1 MGVKGTTTKDSKSP
15 LKIYVFSCI
24 DINISVYID
33 TGLLVLNS

>member
-1 MGVKGTTTKDSKSP
+1 MGVKGTTTKDSKN
-15 LKIYVFSCI
+15 IRISCI